1 MEKTNLEYLFLIKYA
16 VKDIDKIKNIDD
28 ITSKFKDSIENIT
41 EVAHDRFDY
50 ISQVALFHKYIGQE
64 NYFFKFTEDA
74 SLFGE
79 FSLDLLPVNGN
90 KYLKDEMQNVANGIL
105 DKNYEGEKRLANF
118 RIQLFLEKN
127 ASYSIIEEKN
137 KEVVNYINELYGK
150 PNNSPEVI
158 EFISFLEEQFNNK
171 INGWHLKRGETDYF
185 ISHYLVDSTIE
196 LGPYISFSISEYLAE

>member
-1 MEKTNLEYLFLIKYA
+1 MKETNLEYLSLIKYA
-16 VKDIDKIKNIDD
+16 IEDIDKIKNIDD

-41 EVAHDRFDY
+41 EVAHNRVDSV
-50 ISQVALFHKYIGQE
+50 SQVFLFHKYIGQE

-79 FSLDLLPVNGN
+79 FSLDLLPINGAEHAVQS
-90 KYLKDEMQNVANGIL
+90 LLQD
-105 DKNYEGEKRLANF
+105 NYSGEKRLANF

-127 ASYSIIEEKN
+127 ASYSVIEEKN

-171 INGWHLKRGETDYF
+171 INGWHFKRRKTDYF